1 MTKKKNAGFS
11 MVEILISVAIF
22 AILMIPIVSA
32 IINSL
37 NMSTSAKELQY
48 RNEFA
53 EHMMEHIKAVDI
65 DEIPIEDYYLKNG
78 TTDFSATKDV
88 TYVPADTNGD
98 GIVAEE
104 LKRTQCVLTGKTT
117 LGTHSTP
124 YAYRIEVDNNYYV
137 EKKADNY
144 TFLDPNNL
152 ALGIVEDIDY
162 RQVALIDGT
171 ILNYDTTAATSFKTK
186 KLQILKEIDEDSYRQ
201 QIEGTGTD
209 LFLRDTA
216 SRLIRI
222 EVSGSASEGYSVK
235 CMLDYIDSNETLG
248 EDDYISYTPY
258 AQTFKKLPHIYLMYN
273 PCFYNTDYSKDDY
286 IVVDTTGITDSVDIN
301 PDADPDENSGKMP
314 QVNVFVVEVARSY
327 SQDILNSG
335 VLESAPSDALYRDD
349 AKNDGDRDT
358 ARIHLAAAV
367 NNEKQFDRIRVFHNI
382 GDRFDEEGNIKPNT
396 KTHSADF
403 WYKDNSLI
411 SSAERAAGLS
421 DPVDGNLR
429 AFETKVNKSLT
440 SGSSKK
446 YVAMLSGG
454 THRAYV
460 GALNTAAAE
469 SRGLYQVKIWL
480 KELSDDSTDPKT
492 AIDPATDMPIL
503 QGTKGGNET

>member
-11 MVEILISVAIF
+11 IVEILISVAIF

-32 IINSL
+32 IVNSL

-65 DEIPIEDYYLKNG
+65 DEIAIEDYYVKNG
-78 TTDFSATKDV
+78 TTNFNATKDV
-88 TYVPADTNGD
+88 TYVTADTNGD
-98 GIVAEE
+98 GIAAEQ
-104 LKRTQCVLTGKTT
+104 LKRTQCVLTGETT
-117 LGTHSTP
+117 LGTKNTP
-124 YAYRIEVDNNYYV
+124 YSYRIEVDNNYYV
-137 EKKADNY
+137 EKKEDNY

-186 KLQILKEIDEDSYRQ
+186 KLQVLKETDEDSYRQ

-209 LFLRDTA
+209 LFIRDTA
-216 SRLIRI
+216 TRLIRI
-222 EVSGSASEGYSVK
+222 EVSGDAATGYKVM
-235 CMLDYIDSNETLG
+235 CMLDYIDSNATLG
-248 EDDYISYTPY
+248 EDNYISYTPY

-273 PCFYNTDYSKDDY
+273 PCFYNTDYSSDDY
-286 IVVDTTGITDSVDIN
+286 IVVDTSGVTDPVATN
-301 PDADPDENSGKMP
+301 PDDAASGKMP
-314 QVNVFVVEVARSY
+314 QVNVFLVEIPRHY
-327 SQDILNSG
+327 SQSIMDSG
-335 VLESAPSDALYRDD
+335 SLENATSDPLYRDD
-349 AKNDGDRDT
+349 AKNDGTRDT

-367 NNEKQFDRIRVFHNI
+367 NDEKQFSQIRVFHNI
-382 GDRFDEEGNIKPNT
+382 GDWFDEEGNVKPNT
-396 KTHSADF
+396 KTHSSKF

-421 DPVDGNLR
+421 DPVDSNLR
-429 AFETKVNKSLT
+429 AFQTKVNANRT
-440 SGSSKK
+440 SGSARN
-446 YVAMLSGG
+446 YIAMQSGG
-454 THRAYV
+454 SYQAYV

-480 KELSDDSTDPKT
+480 KEVSAG
-492 AIDPATDMPIL
+492 AIDTNTDMPIL